1 MRVIVGIM
9 QHTKLVGMAD
19 DVAAVLNAVG
29 NGKRLAILCYLA
41 DGEMSVGAIA
51 TKVGLSQS
59 ALSQHLAKLRAM
71 DLVKTR
77 RERQL
82 IYYSCKSAKLLKLLR
97 SLENIYVA

>member
-1 MRVIVGIM
+1 M
-9 QHTKLVGMAD
+9 QHSQLVSIAD

-29 NGKRLAILCYLA
+29 NSKRLAILCHLA

-51 TKVGLSQS
+51 AKVGLSQS

-71 DLVKTR
+71 DLVQTR

-82 IYYSCKSAKLLKLLR
+82 IYYSCKSDKLLQLLR